1 MKSPYKQI
9 VKSLRYPRPVYMAR
23 KCIEVPA
30 MKKATFK
37 EVLKVIKLESTA
49 LAKYQPKP
57 WMLRVWSLKQLTTF
71 KWSDLMTYL
80 KQKAPTLLPSIE
92 VAAKSPYKPSQL
104 RKHTPLSNAVGMA
117 ACILLKQRCK
127 HLCLL
132 SAFFCMLVT
141 LPKKWDIAV
150 SKPFN
155 VVVFIEHCVYSFV
168 HDY

>member
-1 MKSPYKQI
+1 
-9 VKSLRYPRPVYMAR
+9 
-23 KCIEVPA
+23 
-30 MKKATFK
+30 
-37 EVLKVIKLESTA
+37 
-49 LAKYQPKP
+49 
-57 WMLRVWSLKQLTTF
+57 
-71 KWSDLMTYL
+71 MTYL

-141 LPKKWDIAV
+141 LPKK
-150 SKPFN
+150 
-155 VVVFIEHCVYSFV
+155 
-168 HDY
+168 